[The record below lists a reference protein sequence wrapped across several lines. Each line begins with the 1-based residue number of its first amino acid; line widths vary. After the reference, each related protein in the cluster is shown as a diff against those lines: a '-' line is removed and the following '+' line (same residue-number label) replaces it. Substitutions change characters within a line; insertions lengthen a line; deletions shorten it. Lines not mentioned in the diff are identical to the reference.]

1 MISIS
6 NLSKRFGSQTV
17 VNSFTFATE
26 KPGLYV
32 FVGANG
38 SGKSTLFNLI
48 SGLILM
54 DEGEI
59 SLDEFTDVDII
70 RSKFGISTE
79 PFVTDPALTV
89 KEIFSICCQIKKMPV
104 TEISKW
110 IDFWELKDALHKPF
124 KALSTGMKKR
134 LSLALS
140 LVGNPAYLLWD
151 EPFNGLD
158 PIGIEL
164 LNQLT
169 IDLVEQGKTIFLS
182 THLLAEISFSKIH
195 FLVMKEGKLV
205 GQIVAGDL
213 NSKGL
218 IINLLK

>member
-1 MISIS
+1 MITIH
-6 NLSKRFGSQTV
+6 NISKRFGSQMV
-17 VNSFTFATE
+17 VNNFSFEAE

-54 DEGEI
+54 DKGEI
-59 SLDEFTDVDII
+59 ILNGFTDVDII

-79 PFVTDPALTV
+79 PIVTDPGLTV
-89 KEIFSICCQIKKMPV
+89 TEIFMICRRIKKIP
-104 TEISKW
+104 EADISKW
-110 IDFWELKDALHKPF
+110 IDFWELNDALHKPF

-140 LVGNPAYLLWD
+140 LVSNPTYLLWD
-151 EPFNGLD
+151 EPYNGLD

-169 IDLVEQGKTIFLS
+169 IDLVDQGKTIFLS
-182 THLLAEISFSKIH
+182 THLLGEISFPKIQ
-195 FLVMKEGKLV
+195 FLVMKDGCLIS
-205 GQIVAGDL
+205 QIVAGDL
-213 NSKGL
+213 NSKAH

>member
-1 MISIS
+1 MISIT
-6 NLSKRFGSQTV
+6 NLNKRFGRQTV
-17 VNSFTFATE
+17 VNNFNFEAQN
-26 KPGLYV
+26 PGLYV

-48 SGLILM
+48 SGLIVK
-54 DEGEI
+54 DNGQI
-59 SLDEFTDVDII
+59 SLNGLTDVDII
-70 RSKFGISTE
+70 RPKFGISTE

-89 KEIFSICCQIKKMPV
+89 TEIVSICCRIKGAPV
-104 TEISKW
+104 SEISRW
-110 IDFWELKDALHKPF
+110 IDFWELNDALGKSF
-124 KALSTGMKKR
+124 RALSTGMKKR

-140 LVGNPAYLLWD
+140 LVGNPTYLLWD

-169 IDLVEQGKTIFLS
+169 IDLIDQGKTIFLS
-182 THLLAEISFSKIH
+182 THLLGEINFSKIH
-195 FLVMKEGKLV
+195 FLVMKNGELA
-205 GQIVAGDL
+205 GQVMDACL
-213 NSKGL
+213 NSKDQ

>member
-6 NLSKRFGSQTV
+6 NLSKRFGPQTV
-17 VNSFTFATE
+17 VNSFSFETE

-48 SGLILM
+48 SGLVLM
-54 DEGEI
+54 DTGEI
-59 SLDEFTDVDII
+59 SLNGFTDVDII

-79 PFVTDPALTV
+79 PIVTDPGLTV
-89 KEIFSICCQIKKMPV
+89 AEIFTICRRIKKMP
-104 TEISKW
+104 EADISKW
-110 IDFWELKDALHKPF
+110 IDFWELNDALHKPF

-169 IDLVEQGKTIFLS
+169 IDLVDQGKTIFLS
-182 THLLAEISFSKIH
+182 THLLGEISFPKIH
-195 FLVMKEGKLV
+195 FLVMKDGLLI

-213 NSKGL
+213 NSKDQ

>member
-1 MISIS
+1 MISIH
-6 NLSKRFGSQTV
+6 NLSKRFGPQTV
-17 VNSFTFATE
+17 VNNFSFETE

-54 DEGEI
+54 DTGQV
-59 SLDEFTDVDII
+59 SLNGVTSVGII

-79 PFVTDPALTV
+79 PFVTDPSLTV
-89 KEIFSICCQIKKMPV
+89 NEIFAICRRIKKIPDP
-104 TEISKW
+104 EISNW
-110 IDFWELKDALHKPF
+110 IDFWELNDTLHKPF

-140 LVGNPAYLLWD
+140 LIGNPTYLLWD

-158 PIGIEL
+158 PIGIML

-169 IDLVEQGKTIFLS
+169 IDLVDQAKTIFLS
-182 THLLAEISFSKIH
+182 THLLGEISFPKIQ
-195 FLVMKEGKLV
+195 FLVMKDGELV
-205 GQIVAGDL
+205 GEFVAEDQ
-213 NSKGL
+213 SCKDQ